1 MSPLFS
7 LIVASLGAAERVAG
21 PVFFARRSMTPEEMW
36 AAAKFA
42 LIAGAIGA
50 LLFMSRKPLLK
61 AFPGNDAMRISGN
74 LLAFAGVLG
83 LAPLGLLVLSIGS
96 TVLGIFMLFVLLFV
110 VLKAVIGWGKE
121 S

>member
-7 LIVASLGAAERVAG
+7 LILASLGALERAAG
-21 PVFFARRSMTPEEMW
+21 PVFARRSMTPEEMW

-50 LLFMSRKPLLK
+50 LLFLSRKPLIK
-61 AFPGNDAMRISGN
+61 TFPGNDAARIAGN
-74 LLAFAGVLG
+74 LLAAAGVLS
-83 LAPLGLLVLSIGS
+83 LVPLGLFVLSIGS
-96 TVLGIFMLFVLLFV
+96 MVLGIGILIILLGVLV
-110 VLKAVIGWGKE
+110 KAVIGWGKE